1 MEPIY
6 MAGPS
11 ITEHEIEIVA
21 DAMRNG
27 WYEKPYYYVETFQ
40 KEFAAYH
47 DRAFGLM
54 TPNCTT
60 SIHLLLTALGVGE
73 GDEVIVPECTW
84 IASAAPITY
93 LRATPVFCDIDPVNW
108 CLDPESVERSITPKT
123 KAIIAVDLFGNM
135 PLMNE
140 LTEVAKRH
148 GIYLIEDSAESL
160 GSSYHGTRAGKFGIG
175 SVFSF
180 HRTKTLVT
188 GEGGMLILDDED
200 LYKRCQ
206 VLRDHG
212 RKPGGPM
219 YYNYEVT
226 YKYMPFNLQAALGYA
241 QFQRLDELVG
251 MKRAI
256 WQKYKERLADIEDI
270 EFNAEPKDV
279 YNSVWITALVFGKSH
294 QMSKLDAIDKLQE
307 IGIPARPFFYPLSCL
322 PAYPGSE
329 VKYKP
334 RNPRAYDISARG
346 INLPGALNLT
356 DDQID
361 AVCTGIR
368 RILDRSHSNSVGA
381 SSRQT
386 S

>member
-11 ITEHEIEIVA
+11 ITEHEVAIVA

-47 DRAFGLM
+47 DRRFGLM

-60 SIHLLLTALGVGE
+60 AIHLLLTALGIGE

-108 CLDPESVERSITPKT
+108 CLDPESVERSITPRT

-135 PLMNE
+135 PLINE
-140 LTEVAKRH
+140 LTEIANRH
-148 GIYLIEDSAESL
+148 GVYLIEDSAEAL
-160 GSSYHGTRAGKFGIG
+160 GSSYQGTRAGKFGIG

-279 YNSVWITALVFGKSH
+279 YNSVWITALVFGESH
-294 QMSKLDAIDKLQE
+294 QMTKLDAITKLQE

-322 PAYPGSE
+322 PAYPGCE
-329 VKYKP
+329 DEYKS
-334 RNPRAYDISARG
+334 RNPRSYNISERG

-361 AVCTGIR
+361 AVCAGIR
-368 RILDRSHSNSVGA
+368 RILDRSHANSIGA
-381 SSRQT
+381 SSQQT
-386 S
+386 N

>member
-27 WYEKPYYYVETFQ
+27 WYEKPYYYVETLQ

-140 LTEVAKRH
+140 LTELAKRH
-148 GIYLIEDSAESL
+148 GIFLIEDSAESL

-270 EFNAEPKDV
+270 EFNAEPKGV

-294 QMSKLDAIDKLQE
+294 QMTKLDAIDKLQE

-329 VKYKP
+329 EKYKS
-334 RNPRAYDISARG
+334 RNPRAYDISGRG

-361 AVCTGIR
+361 AVCAGIR
-368 RILDRSHSNSVGA
+368 RILDRSHSNSVGV